1 MEKHYCQQWI
11 LCKLPLDRTAYFSDL
26 TRFCIYFLLQKCIM
40 QQKHQIFW
48 KKTKKFGF
56 CTYSVPMA
64 KKKGPRFLGSLVF
77 ASSGDWTRT
86 SDLRVMSPTSYLLLY
101 PAMWTANI
109 QRFLHHFQTKLNI
122 PFLLAPIPPKI
133 HKFGLFTLW
142 TQSTIL
148 YPLFCPIPSGPC
160 SSCLLGADCF

>member
-1 MEKHYCQQWI
+1 MAVRFPPNEKSHQF
-11 LCKLPLDRTAYFSDL
+11 KL
-26 TRFCIYFLLQKCIM
+26 
-40 QQKHQIFW
+40 
-48 KKTKKFGF
+48 
-56 CTYSVPMA
+56 MA
-64 KKKGPRFLGSLVF
+64 LF
-77 ASSGDWTRT
+77 SSGDWTRT

-109 QRFLHHFQTKLNI
+109 QPFLHLFQTKINI
-122 PFLLAPIPPKI
+122 PLPLAPIPPKI

-160 SSCLLGADCF
+160 SSCLLGAGYFWLFIPNLCPFAILVMPLQWFQESMMIKMQKET